1 MFSAASPFAPSFVPD
16 PAILLP
22 FALASFVL
30 AVTPGPD
37 MALYVG
43 RAISDGRGAG
53 LACFAGCA
61 TGILIHT
68 LLVALGLSALLVAA
82 PRLFFGLKLA
92 GAAYLLW
99 LAFATLRY
107 GSSFTPAGGE
117 RRARSWWA
125 HFLAGLGMNLLN
137 PKVVLFFL
145 TFLPQFVVA
154 SDPNAPAKLVFLGLF
169 FLVVAV
175 PTILPMIFG
184 AEAFSRFLQT
194 RPRVMRGLDWLLAG
208 VFGGFAISVLRV
220 AAR

>member
-1 MFSAASPFAPSFVPD
+1 MPPFAPFFVPD

-43 RAISDGRGAG
+43 RAISDGRRAG

-82 PRLFFGLKLA
+82 PRLFFLLKLA
-92 GAAYLLW
+92 GAGYLLW
-99 LAFATLRY
+99 LAYSTIRH

-117 RRARSWWA
+117 RRSRSWWS

-137 PKVVLFFL
+137 PKIVLFFL

-154 SDPNAPAKLVFLGLF
+154 TDPNAPAKLVFLGLF
-169 FLVVAV
+169 FLAVAI
-175 PTILPMIFG
+175 PTILPMILG
-184 AEAFSRFLQT
+184 AHAVSRFLTT
-194 RPRVMRGLDWLLAG
+194 RPKVMRALDWLLAS
-208 VFGGFAISVLRV
+208 VFGAFALSVLRV
-220 AAR
+220 SATR